1 MPEKHKQIVDLYEAG
16 NSMSQVAA
24 ATKTS
29 MSTVHRILKKYDVK
43 SRPQGQGITM
53 EQRAEVVS
61 MYTSGMTPTE
71 IFRNTDVSYKTVLS
85 IVKEESHYS
94 SPPKKY

>member
-43 SRPQGQGITM
+43 SRPQGRGISE
-53 EQRAEVVS
+53 EQRAEIVS
-61 MYTSGMTPTE
+61 MYASGMKPTE
-71 IFRNTDVSYKTVLS
+71 IFRNTNVSYKTVLS
-85 IVKEESHYS
+85 VVKEEA
-94 SPPKKY
+94 K